1 MGRDF
6 LGIYD
11 LFADALSIFEYGS
24 PRPGH
29 RPVRCDGLDDLK

>member
-11 LFADALSIFEYGS
+11 LFADALLREEVKMKPPSS
-24 PRPGH
+24 APSC
-29 RPVRCDGLDDLK
+29 VT